1 MLEIYNEEYKDLLG
15 KGPPAGKKH
24 QVTVAALQVQADKHG
39 LTWGP
44 AMTGGRHGGSC
55 TAEVLSCLRVSLRAA
70 SVPQAMLHFDRGCPD
85 PWLCVAAAFMHHDN
99 AWADSGPAELF
110 CFCLTGVPGCTML
123 HHRQSPKE
131 SGSEAAKRHAVA
143 LASEHHCDL
152 PCRCHTTTRAAPASP
167 SWRGWT

>member
-1 MLEIYNEEYKDLLG
+1 MTHMADPFGCPLLLCCRCSQHVALLQMGPPQRSGLQASAEHVFDFSKKHAPAACVAVQASMLEIYNEEYKDLLG
-15 KGPPAGKKH
+15 KGPPTGKKH

-70 SVPQAMLHFDRGCPD
+70 SVPQAMLHFDKGCPD

-99 AWADSGPAELF
+99 AWG
-110 CFCLTGVPGCTML
+110 
-123 HHRQSPKE
+123 RQW
-131 SGSEAAKRHAVA
+131 A
-143 LASEHHCDL
+143 C
-152 PCRCHTTTRAAPASP
+152 
-167 SWRGWT
+167 